1 MKRLIIKLAVW
12 NISLGTISLFL
23 LAAFIDA
30 NPMDLNQQYFLAL
43 IWMLFTF
50 IIATGIGYNIH
61 VPKQEPIE
69 FPPGSNHV
77 TVGPIFDDL
86 PFEEEEETQN

>member
-61 VPKQEPIE
+61 VPKSQEPIE
-69 FPPGSNHV
+69 FPEGSNHV
-77 TVGPIFDDL
+77 TVGPIFHD
-86 PFEEEEETQN
+86 EEYDGEVEQ